1 MKVTLVLDP
10 SCGEVLA
17 ALDQPLWVCDSP
29 VNRPVAERLWSVP
42 NIDRMAVTTF
52 KMSSESLGES
62 GADIIPTID
71 EHHPQ
76 WTEVVIVGACLTPS
90 LRATFEQYRPG
101 RFVEIETG
109 FTFVR
114 EASS

>member
-10 SCGEVLA
+10 SYGEALA

-29 VNRPVAERLWSVP
+29 VNRAVAERLWSVP

-52 KMSSESLGES
+52 RMSGESVDES
-62 GADIIPTID
+62 GADIVPTID
-71 EHHPQ
+71 EHHPG
-76 WTEVVIVGACLTPS
+76 WTDIVVVGAPLTPS
-90 LRATFEQYRPG
+90 LRATFEQYEPG
-101 RFVEIETG
+101 HFVEGDMG

-114 EASS
+114 DTGS